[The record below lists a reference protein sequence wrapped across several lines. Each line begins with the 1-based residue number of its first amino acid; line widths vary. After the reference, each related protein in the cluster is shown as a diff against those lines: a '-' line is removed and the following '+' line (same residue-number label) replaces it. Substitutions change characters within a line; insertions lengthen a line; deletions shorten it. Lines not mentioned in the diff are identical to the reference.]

1 MLPILIVCYLRPEK
15 LKLLLESF
23 IDSNRK
29 ILVFIDRAAEPHKDL
44 NQEVFDVAQKFQSRL
59 NIEINWAGLHQ
70 GVAHGVPTALDW
82 AFSYVD
88 ELIILEDDC
97 FPNSYSLE
105 FFENQ
110 VLKIG
115 KNSIVMA
122 SASSPW
128 TDSRNLK
135 GQIPLTL
142 SSYPLIWGWST
153 NRSSWLR
160 IKILINTKTPHSRVL
175 NYILANPSKI
185 REICFFYAAII
196 RVNRKKLHAW
206 DSAVA
211 LEMLLNGYKAIIS
224 NVNLIQNSGQD
235 NIASHYSNPDLL
247 LNQIVSTTEEVLAS
261 EYLDI
266 SKFWC
271 DKVDTEIEHNVYN
284 LKNKHILS
292 PIKAFIGL

>member
-1 MLPILIVCYLRPEK
+1 LRPEK
-15 LKLLLESF
+15 LELLLESF
-23 IDSNRK
+23 IDLNRK
-29 ILVFIDRAAEPHKDL
+29 IFVFIDRATEPHIDL
-44 NQEVFDVAQKFQSRL
+44 NKEVFDVAQKFQSRL

-97 FPNSYSLE
+97 FPNSFSLQ

-110 VLKIG
+110 VFEIG
-115 KNSIVMA
+115 KKLIVMA

-128 TDSRNLK
+128 ADCGDFK
-135 GQIPLTL
+135 DQIPLTL

-153 NRSSWLR
+153 NRASWMK
-160 IKILINTKTPHSRVL
+160 IKILIKTKTPHLRVL

-185 REICFFYAAII
+185 REICFFYAAVI
-196 RVNRKKLHAW
+196 RVNRKKLSAW
-206 DSAVA
+206 DSPVA
-211 LEMLLNGYKAIIS
+211 LEMLLSGYKAIIS

-235 NIASHYSNPDLL
+235 DIASHYSNPDMS
-247 LNQIVSTTEEVLAS
+247 LNQIVSTTEEVLANK
-261 EYLDI
+261 YLDV
-266 SKFWC
+266 SKFWS
-271 DKVDTEIEHNVYN
+271 DKVDREIEHNVYN

-292 PIKAFIGL
+292 PIKALIGM